1 MNFLEMWT
9 CKSGN
14 NSSNFCN
21 EQYDKLVDE
30 ARQTA
35 DNDERYG
42 QYAEMEQ
49 ILFGEDGEMPIMPI
63 YWYTYTQLE
72 RPTVQETYNLN
83 LLDQV
88 DLTKV
93 VVTEE

>member
-1 MNFLEMWT
+1 
-9 CKSGN
+9 
-14 NSSNFCN
+14 
-21 EQYDKLVDE
+21 
-30 ARQTA
+30 
-35 DNDERYG
+35 
-42 QYAEMEQ
+42 
-49 ILFGEDGEMPIMPI
+49 MPI